1 MEYISLIIAIL
12 ALLASAY
19 SVYETRKYNR
29 ISQDP
34 VIVANE
40 KESEISYVY
49 EITNKGNGPAYFT
62 SVDSFFNLKKLEGST
77 LREKV
82 LAHITEKGIR
92 FKSTFTTLGQETV
105 LAPGETVEIANIT
118 LHPDDAGKI
127 QQIEDS
133 VFGVRIKYKSS
144 HGVEKVWVSDERLRN
159 I

>member
-1 MEYISLIIAIL
+1 MDYISLTISIF

-19 SVYETRKYNR
+19 SVYETRKNNR

-40 KESEISYVY
+40 KESETSYVY
-49 EITNKGNGPAYFT
+49 EITNKGNGPAYFI
-62 SVDSFFNLKKLEGST
+62 SVDCFFNLKKLEEST
-77 LREKV
+77 LRDRV
-82 LAHITEKGIR
+82 RNHLTENDIR
-92 FKSTFTTLGQETV
+92 FNSSFTTLAQETV
-105 LAPGETVEIANIT
+105 MAPGETIELVNI
-118 LHPDDAGKI
+118 LIHPDDAVKM

-133 VFGVRIKYKSS
+133 VFGTRIKYKSS